1 MINYLLNLRAVVL
14 ALAIVLVA
22 APGALPGLMLPQRML
37 FRLGWSLHPTHAG
50 HPLAWWAGPEAF
62 ARALQNGH
70 LAMPPW
76 NNVLER
82 ALVVVVAVFL
92 IALLPMLRAGS
103 GFLLTLL
110 LALVLALVQVGA
122 QTLGHLWL
130 PLGPALTL
138 LLLGYLI
145 LLFWLPGYW
154 QLLAARNDA
163 QASRQQLARL
173 WLEQEQPVEAAQA
186 LAPCRRTAEV
196 LDLLYEAGIR
206 LEKRRQYTQAQ
217 AVFSDIR
224 AVRRRYRDVEARLGA
239 LDQVAAGAPV
249 ETGHNGEATGTLVLT
264 QAGVSRPTL
273 GRYEIQRELGRGA
286 MGIVYLGHDPRID
299 RPVAIKTLNY
309 QSVDP
314 GQLPELKQ
322 RFFREAEAAGRLKH
336 PTIVT
341 VYDVGEERDL
351 AYIAMDYVQG
361 RPLSVFGKPHTLLS
375 VPTVFQLMALVAE
388 ALDYAHQQKVIHRD
402 IKPAN
407 IIYDPETGDLKV
419 TDFGIAKVS
428 DDSRTRTGSV
438 LGSPLYM
445 SPEQLKGQKVTGASD
460 IYSLGVT
467 LFKLLTAETPFTGDT
482 LANLTYQVLNRKP
495 RSARDI
501 RPELPTSAVRIINRA
516 LQREP
521 GKRFASGGEMA
532 EQLRR
537 AAGRELG
544 KTTTC

>member
-1 MINYLLNLRAVVL
+1 MVL
-14 ALAIVLVA
+14 ALAVILVA
-22 APGALPGLMLPQRML
+22 DPGVLPWLTLPQRML
-37 FRLGWSLHPTHAG
+37 FRLGWSLHSPQG
-50 HPLAWWAGPEAF
+50 SQPLGWFPRPEQF
-62 ARALQNGH
+62 AQALQNSH
-70 LAMPPW
+70 LFVLPW
-76 NNVLER
+76 NGALER
-82 ALVVVVAVFL
+82 GVVIAVAAFL
-92 IALLPMLRAGS
+92 IVLLPALRAGS
-103 GFLLTLL
+103 GLLLTLL
-110 LALVLALVQVGA
+110 LALVMALAQVGA

-138 LLLGYLI
+138 LLLGYAV
-145 LLFWLPGYW
+145 LLFWLPGHW
-154 QLLAARNDA
+154 QLQAAREDA

-173 WLEQEQPVEAAQA
+173 WLEQEQPAEAAQA
-186 LAPCRRTAEV
+186 LAPCRRSAEV

-206 LEKRRQYTQAQ
+206 LEKRRQYSQAQ
-217 AVFSDIR
+217 AVFSDIH
-224 AVRRRYRDVEARLGA
+224 AAKRRFRDVEARLEA
-239 LDQVAAGAPV
+239 LQQVAAGAPV
-249 ETGHNGEATGTLVLT
+249 ETGNMEATGTLVLT
-264 QAGVSRPTL
+264 QAAVSRPAL

-309 QSVDP
+309 HSVDP
-314 GQLPELKQ
+314 GQLPDLKQ

-336 PTIVT
+336 PNIVT

-361 RPLSVFGKPHTLLS
+361 RPLSVFGKPHTLLT

-407 IIYDPETGDLKV
+407 IIYDPESGDLKV

-516 LQREP
+516 MQREP
-521 GKRFASGGEMA
+521 GKRFGSAGEMA